1 MTRVLAGLLAV
12 ALSPLQAEWLV
23 VGYLGG
29 ASHED
34 TSLRVDQPALG
45 THVRFRDLQYR
56 SRSFDNPI
64 YYGVRGGYFFSRH
77 FGIDAELIHVKAY
90 ARTLQAADA
99 SGVIE
104 GRPVSGRILPATVLD
119 SFSMSHGVNYLFVSF
134 AARHDFM
141 RPPGRERGPI
151 TVFGRVG
158 GGQSI
163 PHAESAFRGV
173 KVEHYELGGVA
184 AQFAGG
190 VELLFWRNLGALV
203 EYKYTRGRQKVDVAF
218 GDAESLLKSHH
229 GVFGL
234 VWHF

>member
-1 MTRVLAGLLAV
+1 MKRILACLLAA
-12 ALSPLQAEWLV
+12 ALSPLHAEWLIA
-23 VGYLGG
+23 GYLGG

-34 TSLRVDQPALG
+34 SSLRVDQPALD
-45 THVRFRDLQYR
+45 TNVRFRDLQFR
-56 SRSFDNPI
+56 SRSFDSPL

-77 FGIDAELIHVKAY
+77 FGVDLELVHVKAY

-99 SGVIE
+99 SGIIE

-119 SFSMSHGVNYLFVSF
+119 RFSMSHGVNYLFTSF
-134 AARHDFM
+134 VARHDFM

-151 TVFGRVG
+151 TVFGRAG

-163 PHAESAFRGV
+163 PHAESSFRGV
-173 KVEHYELGGVA
+173 TVEHYELGGVA
-184 AQFAGG
+184 VQLAGG
-190 VELLFWRNLGALV
+190 VELLFWRRLGALF

-218 GDAESLLKSHH
+218 GHAESLLKSHH